1 VFRFVR
7 VKDGTRVPLAAPVLA
22 WVLFALVLV
31 LAAVSLPLAAA
42 ARQLT
47 AIDVLNDVMLGV
59 LTAVLAGV
67 GLVVAWHLPR
77 NPLGWLL
84 LGSGV
89 CFMVDS
95 AASSLE
101 VVDYRLHGHLPFG
114 PAAVVLQP
122 SWARYDAD
130 RTVEAFAAG

>member
-1 VFRFVR
+1 M
-7 VKDGTRVPLAAPVLA
+7 LAC
-22 WVLFALVLV
+22 VLFALVLA

-47 AIDVLNDVMLGV
+47 VADVLNDVMLGL

-67 GLVVAWHLPR
+67 GLVVAWRLPR
-77 NPLGWLL
+77 NPMGWLL
-84 LGSGV
+84 LGSGM

-101 VVDYRLHGHLPFG
+101 VVDYRLHGHLPLG
-114 PAAVVLQP
+114 A
-122 SWARYDAD
+122 SS
-130 RTVEAFAAG
+130 